1 MSLDS
6 ERLRLKA
13 IQDDRDRWNLLSEEE
28 RGRWLHQ
35 DKWGPYNKLAS
46 MLTSEEANIIKSHK
60 NFRRL
65 RVYFDKCTMNG
76 SPVDL
81 VRILTDM
88 FYAAVG
94 EIR

>member
-35 DKWGPYNKLAS
+35 DKWGPYNKLA
-46 MLTSEEANIIKSHK
+46 
-60 NFRRL
+60 
-65 RVYFDKCTMNG
+65 Y
-76 SPVDL
+76 
-81 VRILTDM
+81 
-88 FYAAVG
+88 
-94 EIR
+94 